1 MFKEPMLQV
10 LAAQMRKLQMT
21 SSRPQGT
28 WVAGFRQDIA
38 LSQPVWYTYVF
49 NFKIF
54 PHENHNGSGVKDLQ
68 LQTFLISSS

>member
-1 MFKEPMLQV
+1 
-10 LAAQMRKLQMT
+10 MT
-21 SSRPQGT
+21 SPRPQGT

-38 LSQPVWYTYVF
+38 LTQPIGYTCVF

-68 LQTFLISSS
+68 LQTSLMSSS